1 MDKNLERFMLENGET
16 IFRKAKDG
24 RKLRIAIWK
33 IQKDRVCGTIFF
45 LNGHRE
51 FIEKYSETF
60 ALFIKKGFNV
70 ITLDWR
76 GWGLSERPFPSQP
89 KIQHISSAAEY
100 QLDLDELISLAKQ
113 KNLSTPWHL
122 IAHSLGCLI
131 GLRRLTIEPQA
142 FNKYIF
148 LSPLWGNFPYIARP
162 IQRLVIKFEKALRLL
177 GLLMLTQQHP
187 EKYKPY
193 SLTVDFRKNTLTSD
207 KKQFKR
213 LQTILENNLKLHSG
227 VPTLGYLI
235 AILKEIDSLNR
246 VDFPN
251 RDILVLL
258 AGQEKIT
265 DNKAVLRLIRRYDF
279 INVVKIKKA
288 QHEILIE
295 KEKIRKEAMSVI
307 YKFIGP

>member
-24 RKLRIAIWK
+24 RKLRMAIWK
-33 IQKDRVCGTIFF
+33 NQKERVCGTIFF

-100 QLDLDELISLAKQ
+100 QLDLDELISLARQ
-113 KNLSTPWHL
+113 KNLSPPWHL

-131 GLRRLTIEPQA
+131 GLRRLTAEPQS

-148 LSPLWGNFPYIARP
+148 LSPLWGNFPSIARP

-177 GLLMLTQQHP
+177 GLIMLTQQNP
-187 EKYKPY
+187 GKYKPY
-193 SLTVDFRKNTLTSD
+193 SLTTDFKTNTLTSD
-207 KKQFKR
+207 KTQFKR
-213 LQTILENNLKLHSG
+213 LQTILRENHKLHSG
-227 VPTLGYLI
+227 TPTLSYVI
-235 AILKEIDSLNR
+235 AILKEIEALNR
-246 VDFPN
+246 AKIPN
-251 RDILVLL
+251 RKILVLL
-258 AGQEKIT
+258 AGKEQIT
-265 DNKAVLRLIRRYDF
+265 DNVAVMQSINRYPF
-279 INVVKIKKA
+279 INTATINKA

-295 KEKIRKEAMSVI
+295 KEEIRHKALSLIHEFLKS
-307 YKFIGP
+307 

>member
-16 IFRKAKDG
+16 IFTKAKDG
-24 RKLRIAIWK
+24 QKLRMAIWK
-33 IQKDRVCGTIFF
+33 NQKEKVCGTIFF

-131 GLRRLTIEPQA
+131 GLRRLISEPQS

-148 LSPLWGNFPYIARP
+148 LSPLWGNFPYIASP

-251 RDILVLL
+251 RNILVLL
-258 AGQEKIT
+258 AEQERIT
-265 DNKAVLRLIRRYDF
+265 DNKAVMRLIRRYDF

-295 KEKIRKEAMSVI
+295 KETIRKEAMSVI
-307 YKFIGP
+307 HKFIDS

>member
-1 MDKNLERFMLENGET
+1 MDKNLEKFMLENGET

-33 IQKDRVCGTIFF
+33 NQKERVCGTIFF

-113 KNLSTPWHL
+113 KNLSLPWHL

-131 GLRRLTIEPQA
+131 GLRRLTSEPQS

-187 EKYKPY
+187 KKYKPY

-213 LQTILENNLKLHSG
+213 LQTILENNHKLHSG

-246 VDFPN
+246 VDFPKRN
-251 RDILVLL
+251 ILVLL
-258 AGQEKIT
+258 ADQERIT

-295 KEKIRKEAMSVI
+295 KETIRKEAMYVI
-307 YKFIGP
+307 QKFLDS

>member
-1 MDKNLERFMLENGET
+1 MLENGQI
-16 IFRKAKDG
+16 IFKKAEDG

-33 IQKDRVCGTIFF
+33 ANTKRALGTVFF

-51 FIEKYSETF
+51 FIEKYSGTF
-60 ALFIKKGFNV
+60 EFFIKKGFNV
-70 ITLDWR
+70 STLDWR
-76 GWGLSERPFPSQP
+76 GWGLSDRPFPSRP
-89 KIQHISSAAEY
+89 KIQHISSAEEY
-100 QLDLDELISLAKQ
+100 QLDLDTLIRLAK
-113 KNLSTPWHL
+113 KKKLTTPWYL
-122 IAHSLGCLI
+122 VAHSLGCLI
-131 GLRRLTIEPQA
+131 GLRRLTSEPQS
-142 FNKYIF
+142 FDKYIF

-213 LQTILENNLKLHSG
+213 LQTILENNLNLHSG

-251 RDILVLL
+251 RNILVLL
-258 AGQEKIT
+258 SEQERIT

-295 KEKIRKEAMSVI
+295 KETIRKEAMSVI
-307 YKFIGP
+307 HTFIGL

>member
-1 MDKNLERFMLENGET
+1 MDKNLEKFMLENGET

-33 IQKDRVCGTIFF
+33 IQKERVCGTIFF

-113 KNLSTPWHL
+113 KNLSPPWHL
-122 IAHSLGCLI
+122 IAHSLGSLL
-131 GLRRLTIEPQA
+131 GLRRLILEPEC
-142 FNKYIF
+142 FDKYIF
-148 LSPLWGNFPYIARP
+148 LSPLWGNLPSLP
-162 IQRLVIKFEKALRLL
+162 IPMQRLLLRSEKILQLL
-177 GLLMLTQQHP
+177 KLTKITYQNP
-187 EKYKPY
+187 KKYKPY
-193 SLTVDFRKNTLTSD
+193 SLTVDFRKNILTSD
-207 KKQFKR
+207 KKQFTR
-213 LQTILENNLKLHSG
+213 LQTILKNNLKLHSG

-251 RDILVLL
+251 RNILVLL
-258 AGQEKIT
+258 ADQERIT

-295 KEKIRKEAMSVI
+295 KETIRKEAMSLI
-307 YKFIGP
+307 HKFIDP

>member
-1 MDKNLERFMLENGET
+1 MLENGET
-16 IFRKAKDG
+16 IFRKTKDG
-24 RKLRIAIWK
+24 RSLRMAIWK
-33 IQKDRVCGTIFF
+33 IQKERVRGTIFF

-60 ALFIKKGFNV
+60 TLFIKKGFNV

-100 QLDLDELISLAKQ
+100 QLDLDAVISLAKQ
-113 KNLSTPWHL
+113 KNLAHPWHL
-122 IAHSLGCLI
+122 IAHSLGCLL
-131 GLRRLTIEPQA
+131 GLRRLILDPEC
-142 FNKYIF
+142 FDKYIF

-177 GLLMLTQQHP
+177 GLLMLTQQNP

-213 LQTILENNLKLHSG
+213 LQTILENNLNLHSG

-251 RDILVLL
+251 RNILVLL
-258 AGQEKIT
+258 AEQERIT
-265 DNKAVLRLIRRYDF
+265 DNKAVLRLIRRFDF

-295 KEKIRKEAMSVI
+295 KETIRKEAMSVI
-307 YKFIGP
+307 HEFIDS

>member
-1 MDKNLERFMLENGET
+1 MLENGET
-16 IFRKAKDG
+16 VFRKAKDG

-33 IQKDRVCGTIFF
+33 NQKERVCGTIFF

-76 GWGLSERPFPSQP
+76 GWGLSERPFPSKP

-113 KNLSTPWHL
+113 KNLSPPWHL

-131 GLRRLTIEPQA
+131 GLRRLTSEPQS

-187 EKYKPY
+187 KKYKPY

-213 LQTILENNLKLHSG
+213 LQTILENNLNLHSG

-235 AILKEIDSLNR
+235 AILKEIDELNR
-246 VDFPN
+246 ANLPN
-251 RDILVLL
+251 KKVLVLL
-258 AGQEKIT
+258 AEHEQIT
-265 DNKAVLRLIRRYDF
+265 DNRAVMQLIGTHEP
-279 INVVKIKKA
+279 IHIEIVKKA

-295 KEKIRKEAMSVI
+295 KKEIRTEALSLI
-307 YKFIGP
+307 HKFLK